1 MSAPPLIERE
11 RTEDAP
17 ITRSSIWHKDGSVVL
32 QADNTQFRVHW
43 GILAL
48 NSCFFRELQDLPL
61 AQPNDQP
68 SVEGCPI
75 VELSSDASEDVE
87 NLLKALY
94 TPTFLLQ
101 KALPFAVVATLIRLR
116 RKYDFR
122 DLLDTAAERL
132 TFENPTILEEFDVLK
147 TDGQG
152 PYRLARILNHPGIF
166 YDMLTLAREN
176 NIQSVLPCAYYRAVE
191 HSNHLFD
198 GISREDRTRASLAPI
213 DQRRC
218 ARGREAL
225 DKFHGEDGYPLD
237 WVYSKTQN
245 DCSKPQCKDVRM
257 HYLRQRT
264 LHLYALSS
272 PPPRLPSLCPS
283 CHKQYLDSWTAG
295 RKKLWEG
302 LPKCFDLPPWAEL
315 TNDP

>member
-1 MSAPPLIERE
+1 MHVIEPTNTMSAPPLIERE

-17 ITRSSIWHKDGSVVL
+17 ITRWSIWHKDGSVVL

-94 TPTFLLQ
+94 TPCVPLCTALHFKCATLTFVRRTFLLQ

-191 HSNHLFD
+191 HSNQV
-198 GISREDRTRASLAPI
+198 GCCVSR
-213 DQRRC
+213 
-218 ARGREAL
+218 
-225 DKFHGEDGYPLD
+225 
-237 WVYSKTQN
+237 
-245 DCSKPQCKDVRM
+245 
-257 HYLRQRT
+257 
-264 LHLYALSS
+264 
-272 PPPRLPSLCPS
+272 
-283 CHKQYLDSWTAG
+283 
-295 RKKLWEG
+295 
-302 LPKCFDLPPWAEL
+302 
-315 TNDP
+315 